1 MGISSII
8 EPYLANHLS
17 AVMGPVQLS
26 ELSQE
31 LKPAPEEAGRR
42 QCREDL
48 VAVAPGEGLA
58 GQLGE
63 GCLANTAMSLSLGSC
78 AWVKLGVG
86 LNRRDQGRRCCGGLG
101 IGKAHCIKPVCCSSD
116 PC

>member
-1 MGISSII
+1 
-8 EPYLANHLS
+8 
-17 AVMGPVQLS
+17 MGPVQLS

-42 QCREDL
+42 RQCREDL
-48 VAVAPGEGLA
+48 VAVAPGEDLA

-78 AWVKLGVG
+78 AWVW
-86 LNRRDQGRRCCGGLG
+86 DS
-101 IGKAHCIKPVCCSSD
+101 IGETKAVVAWELERHTA
-116 PC
+116 